1 MEKLRHIAI
10 AVHDLETTAK
20 FYENTFGMERVRQSK
35 VAIMLSDGVMSLAI
49 LHLPSNDNAPDER
62 GPDFIGLHHMGFYAG
77 DMDAACRQVE
87 ENGGAFHGQIVNVGG
102 GPKSERKFR
111 DPNGVVIDV
120 VNADHVR
127 KVWCIPDI

>member
-10 AVHDLETTAK
+10 AVPDLETAAK
-20 FYENTFGMERVRQSK
+20 FYEETFGMERVRVSK

-62 GPDFIGLHHMGFYAG
+62 GADFLGLHHIGFYAG
-77 DMDAACRQVE
+77 DMDATCSRVE
-87 ENGGAFHGQIVNVGG
+87 ENGGTFHGQIANVGG

-127 KVWCIPDI
+127 DVWCIPEG

>member
-1 MEKLRHIAI
+1 
-10 AVHDLETTAK
+10 
-20 FYENTFGMERVRQSK
+20 
-35 VAIMLSDGVMSLAI
+35 
-49 LHLPSNDNAPDER
+49 
-62 GPDFIGLHHMGFYAG
+62 MGFYAG
-77 DMDAACRQVE
+77 DMDAACRRVE
-87 ENGGAFHGQIVNVGG
+87 ENGGTFHGQIVNVGG